1 MIIIRQQIN
10 NKSHKSL
17 NKVWYHLYYLGSYG
31 NLKSE
36 EYVFHDDFIKVEPIP
51 NRNDYV
57 KLSPSLK
64 RVVLKPTDNEHV
76 VETTNAF
83 EDSSIQLFMV
93 CGFTNWKPT
102 ASDRNHCK
110 NTFRI

>member
-1 MIIIRQQIN
+1 MI
-10 NKSHKSL
+10 
-17 NKVWYHLYYLGSYG
+17 YYLGSYG

-110 NTFRI
+110 NTFGI